1 MGKLT
6 NEEKELVLKFLK
18 TNLGKKELVLKFL
31 KTNLG
36 NNPLVKEITI
46 K

>member
-1 MGKLT
+1 MINVRGKHMGKLT
-6 NEEKELVLKFLK
+6 NEE
-18 TNLGKKELVLKFL
+18 KELVLKFL